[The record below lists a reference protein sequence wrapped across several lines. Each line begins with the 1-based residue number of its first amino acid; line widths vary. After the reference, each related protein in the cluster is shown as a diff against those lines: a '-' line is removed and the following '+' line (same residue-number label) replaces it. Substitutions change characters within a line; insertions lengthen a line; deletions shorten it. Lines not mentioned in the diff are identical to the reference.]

1 MIRFYRALLLL
12 YPAGFRAEYGEE
24 LTAVFTEQKRGVP
37 KLRAM
42 LAAIA
47 DVIPNALAAHLDVLR
62 QDLTYAAR
70 TFRRMPGFTL
80 TAIAVVAL
88 GVGANTAAFSLV
100 DYVLLRPLPFPES
113 ERIVRLWH
121 ATDAYSYSE
130 ASPANYRDWK
140 ASSKTLRG
148 MGAYFGRGVNLVGQG
163 TPVRLQSAS
172 VTPDLLPLIGV
183 PAHLGSAITPANSGD
198 GAATAVLS
206 HALWRDHFGSDPG
219 VVGRTVRLDGAVHT
233 IVGVMPQGFLFPN
246 RSVDLWTTLTFAPED
261 FEDRNNSYLEVVGRL
276 APGVTLEQ
284 AQAEMKTIASRLEA
298 QYPDTNRDAQI
309 LTQSLRDQ
317 MGRRSRVLVLALSGA
332 ALCILL
338 LACANLATLLLAR
351 GAARSR
357 ELAIRT
363 ALGAGRDR
371 LIRQLITESIL
382 LAVVG
387 GVLGI
392 FIAQAG
398 LPLLAALVPPSLP
411 VQETPTIDLRVL
423 AFASVLIGLTG
434 LGFGVLPA
442 LRQAHS
448 TAKQRVRSALVVL
461 EITGSIVLLISSGLL
476 MRAIWRIHAVDP
488 GFKAENVTTMRTAL
502 PLPKYATVAARERF
516 YRRVLQDIRALP
528 GIESAGYITGVPMER
543 TGGIW
548 PVVVD
553 GANAIRTQEN
563 SASLRFVTPGY
574 FATMGIP
581 LRAGRDIAEGD
592 TFDRPHVA
600 VVSESFAKRQWP
612 GQDPLGRRFGF
623 ALSERMVVGV
633 AGDVRT
639 RGFER
644 TSEPQ
649 VYLSSA
655 QVEDNSI
662 TGYFPQDLVVR
673 TKLPLER
680 WLPAVRRIIAAADPE
695 QPLSHIRPLSEI
707 VEGDT
712 APRRVQLRLL
722 AILSVIALLIGGVG
736 IHGLLS
742 FAVSQRTRELGI
754 RRALGA
760 EAGSIVAMVM
770 KEGLRLAVIGTVIGV
785 LVALFVGRSMN
796 ALLFGVPPTDP
807 QTIAIAVVLCLAT
820 AVLGCL
826 RPAVRAARVDPMTA
840 LREG

>member
-1 MIRFYRALLLL
+1 MIRLYRALLLL
-12 YPAGFRAEYGEE
+12 YPAAFRAEYGEE
-24 LTAVFTEQKRGVP
+24 LTAVFAERRREVP
-37 KLRAM
+37 PLRAFF
-42 LAAIA
+42 AAIA
-47 DVIPNALAAHLDVLR
+47 DVIPNALGAHFDVLR
-62 QDLTYAAR
+62 QDLRYAAR
-70 TFRRMPGFTL
+70 TFRRLPGFTL

-100 DYVLLRPLPFPES
+100 DYVLLRPLPYLDA
-113 ERIVRLWH
+113 ERIVKLWLSS
-121 ATDAYSYSE
+121 DSYSYNE
-130 ASPANYRDWK
+130 TSPANYRDWK
-140 ASSKTLRG
+140 AMNKTLRG
-148 MGAYFGRGVNLVGQG
+148 MAAFTGRGVNMVGSG
-163 TPVRLQSAS
+163 TPLRLHAER
-172 VTPDLLPLIGV
+172 VTPELFPLIGV
-183 PAHLGSAITPANSGD
+183 PAHLGSVITPTNSSD
-198 GAATAVLS
+198 GTATAVLS
-206 HALWRDHFGSDPG
+206 HALWRDHFGSDPK
-219 VVGRTVRLDGAVHT
+219 VIGRTVRLDGAVHT
-233 IVGVMPQGFLFPN
+233 IVGVMPRTFLFPSRN
-246 RSVDLWTTLTFAPED
+246 VDLWTPLIFTPAD
-261 FEDRNNSYLEVVGRL
+261 YEDRGDNYLQVVGRL
-276 APGVTLEQ
+276 APGVTLEK
-284 AQAEMKTIASRLEA
+284 AQAEMKTIAARLEA
-298 QYPDTNRDAQI
+298 QYPDTNKDAGI
-309 LTQSLRDQ
+309 LVQQLRDE

-371 LIRQLITESIL
+371 LVRQLITESLL
-382 LAVVG
+382 LALLG
-387 GVLGI
+387 GIAGI
-392 FIAQAG
+392 FIARAG
-398 LPLLAALVPPSLP
+398 LPLLAALVPASLP
-411 VQETPTIDLRVL
+411 VQETPTIDLRIL
-423 AFASVLIGLTG
+423 GFAAILIGVTG

-448 TAKQRVRSALVVL
+448 TTKQRVRSALVVV

-476 MRAIWRIHAVDP
+476 MRAIWRIHEIDP
-488 GFKAENVTTMRTAL
+488 GFRAEEATTMRTAL
-502 PLPKYATVAARERF
+502 PLPKYATVAARQRF
-516 YRRVLQDIRALP
+516 YTRVLEDIRTVP
-528 GIESAGYITGVPMER
+528 GIEAAGYITGLPMER

-548 PVVVD
+548 PVVSG
-553 GANAIRTQEN
+553 GANAIRTNEN
-563 SASLRFVTPGY
+563 SAALRFVTPGY
-574 FATMGIP
+574 FAAIGIP
-581 LRAGRDIAEGD
+581 LRAGRDIAAGD

-600 VVSESFAKRQWP
+600 VVSESFAKREWP
-612 GQDPLGRRFGF
+612 GLDPIGRRFGF

-633 AGDVRT
+633 VGDVRT

-644 TSEPQ
+644 TPEPQ

-655 QVEDNSI
+655 QVEDNQI
-662 TGYFPQDLVVR
+662 TGYIPQDLVVR
-673 TKLPLER
+673 TKLPLEQ

-695 QPLSHIRPLSEI
+695 QPVSHVRPLSQI

-760 EAGSIVAMVM
+760 QAGSIVAMVL
-770 KEGLRLAVIGTVIGV
+770 KEGLRLVAIGTVIGV
-785 LVALFVGRSMN
+785 VVAFFVGRSMN

-807 QTIAIAVVLCLAT
+807 QTIALAVALCLAT
-820 AVLGCL
+820 ALLGCL